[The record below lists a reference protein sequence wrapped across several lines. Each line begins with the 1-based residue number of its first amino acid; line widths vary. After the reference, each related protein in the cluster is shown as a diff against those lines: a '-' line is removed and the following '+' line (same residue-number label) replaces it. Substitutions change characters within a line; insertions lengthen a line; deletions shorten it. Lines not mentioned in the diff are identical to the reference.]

1 MNKWIPL
8 GLLQNGFSENI
19 RIKIS
24 LALSK
29 PLIKTYRIKKGK
41 HRVRKFNRC
50 QYRVTVSPNVG
61 DGSESVSLLKSE
73 FMLFQSILS
82 PSDRPIIPTHLLCQK

>member
-8 GLLQNGFSENI
+8 GLLQNGFSKNI
-19 RIKIS
+19 RIKN
-24 LALSK
+24 
-29 PLIKTYRIKKGK
+29 GK
-41 HRVRKFNRC
+41 HRVLVRKFNRC
-50 QYRVTVSPNVG
+50 QYRVIVSPNVG